1 METNNPP
8 RREIVTHHGGH
19 GELGVFSVLFMLLMV
34 EMVLFWQN
42 NVLNV
47 DVFVENINIFVTF
60 A

>member
-1 METNNPP
+1 MEGTENS
-8 RREIVTHHGGH
+8 EF
-19 GELGVFSVLFMLLMV
+19 FSVLFMLLMV